1 MILSIF
7 GKTLTAPRRKL
18 AALPQK
24 PAARPRRFLTPP
36 RRLAPARHWAR
47 RVYRIFYAL
56 YGQWR
61 ASMCPTG
68 ALDCSVRGIPAMAA
82 PNAYTLANERTA
94 RARWRSRSLPPG
106 GRALG
111 RGTCPVPPTRLP
123 PGARSLAR
131 NACPV
136 SPPRPPPLPPLGGG
150 ARKTPRAAAL
160 LTLRGLSGVWVR
172 VYFNQFAFFVKLY
185 IFVHLGISPI
195 VIPRAS
201 CKGARSLPVR
211 ASSKLRAQTN
221 QNQLHGRGC
230 APNSPRVWGAAGAV
244 PRSFVA

>member
-1 MILSIF
+1 M
-7 GKTLTAPRRKL
+7 
-18 AALPQK
+18 
-24 PAARPRRFLTPP
+24 
-36 RRLAPARHWAR
+36 
-47 RVYRIFYAL
+47 
-56 YGQWR
+56 
-61 ASMCPTG
+61 
-68 ALDCSVRGIPAMAA
+68 
-82 PNAYTLANERTA
+82 ANERTA
-94 RARWRSRSLPPG
+94 RARRPPPPPPTPPPP
-106 GRALG
+106 LG
-111 RGTCPVPPTRLP
+111 RGGRPPAPPPPPPPPPRPPRPLP
-123 PGARSLAR
+123 PGAPSLAR
-131 NACPV
+131 DPLPV
-136 SPPRPPPLPPLGGG
+136 TPPRPPPLPPLGGG

>member
-1 MILSIF
+1 MPTRWQTSE
-7 GKTLTAPRRKL
+7 
-18 AALPQK
+18 
-24 PAARPRRFLTPP
+24 PP
-36 RRLAPARHWAR
+36 APARAP
-47 RVYRIFYAL
+47 
-56 YGQWR
+56 
-61 ASMCPTG
+61 C
-68 ALDCSVRGIPAMAA
+68 RGIPTRG
-82 PNAYTLANERTA
+82 PPPRTA

-106 GRALG
+106 ARSLA
-111 RGTCPVPPTRLP
+111 RGTCPVASTPNRPRPPLAP
-123 PGARSLAR
+123 PPA
-131 NACPV
+131 
-136 SPPRPPPLPPLGGG
+136 PPRPPLPPLGGG

-211 ASSKLRAQTN
+211 ASSKLRPPIVEN
-221 QNQLHGRGC
+221 PLLGRRC

>member
-1 MILSIF
+1 MANGGLLCALLELWI
-7 GKTLTAPRRKL
+7 APSGGYQQWPHRMPTRWQTSEPLALADARSRWIPACARRWG
-18 AALPQK
+18 K
-24 PAARPRRFLTPP
+24 PAR
-36 RRLAPARHWAR
+36 W
-47 RVYRIFYAL
+47 I
-56 YGQWR
+56 R
-61 ASMCPTG
+61 A
-68 ALDCSVRGIPAMAA
+68 
-82 PNAYTLANERTA
+82 RTA

-106 GRALG
+106 
-111 RGTCPVPPTRLP
+111 
-123 PGARSLAR
+123 ARSLAR
-131 NACPV
+131 NTCPV

>member
-94 RARWRSRSLPPG
+94 RARWRSRSLARNP
-106 GRALG
+106 
-111 RGTCPVPPTRLP
+111 CPVPSTPNRS
-123 PGARSLAR
+123 RSLALPLAASR
-131 NACPV
+131 RALVGAEHLPGI
-136 SPPRPPPLPPLGGG
+136 STKTTPPAPPRGGGGPNPPPRRPVASPRAPRGGG
-150 ARKTPRAAAL
+150 
-160 LTLRGLSGVWVR
+160 
-172 VYFNQFAFFVKLY
+172 
-185 IFVHLGISPI
+185 
-195 VIPRAS
+195 
-201 CKGARSLPVR
+201 
-211 ASSKLRAQTN
+211 
-221 QNQLHGRGC
+221 
-230 APNSPRVWGAAGAV
+230 
-244 PRSFVA
+244 

>member
-1 MILSIF
+1 MSHHDLVDF
-7 GKTLTAPRRKL
+7 RTLTAPRRKL

-106 GRALG
+106 
-111 RGTCPVPPTRLP
+111 
-123 PGARSLAR
+123 ARSLAR
-131 NACPV
+131 DTCPV
-136 SPPRPPPLPPLGGG
+136 TSTPNRSRSLALPLAASRRALVGAEHLPGISTKTTPPAPPGGG
-150 ARKTPRAAAL
+150 CAQNPARRCAVDSPWSL
-160 LTLRGLSGVWVR
+160 WGVGQGVFQSVR
-172 VYFNQFAFFVKLY
+172 FF
-185 IFVHLGISPI
+185 
-195 VIPRAS
+195 R
-201 CKGARSLPVR
+201 
-211 ASSKLRAQTN
+211 
-221 QNQLHGRGC
+221 
-230 APNSPRVWGAAGAV
+230 
-244 PRSFVA
+244 